1 MNKSNNYV
9 IGIGVKNQT
18 KYMCM
23 WRGNIRL
30 TLQWLKM
37 KTQEKNLGDNRRIL
51 VELGLSNLV
60 TISLSSELWNTIE
73 ERAKLKEK
81 VFNTKFA
88 RKREKLRANSGYQ
101 IL

>member
-23 WRGNIRL
+23 WRGNISV

-51 VELGLSNLV
+51 VELGLSNLLA
-60 TISLSSELWNTIE
+60 ISLSSELWNTIE

-88 RKREKLRANSGYQ
+88 RKREKLKQ
-101 IL
+101 

>member
-18 KYMCM
+18 KCMCM
-23 WRGNIRL
+23 WRGNISV

-88 RKREKLRANSGYQ
+88 RKREKLKQ
-101 IL
+101 

>member
-23 WRGNIRL
+23 WRGNISV

-81 VFNTKFA
+81 VFNTKFT
-88 RKREKLRANSGYQ
+88 RKREKLKQ
-101 IL
+101 

>member
-23 WRGNIRL
+23 WRGNISV

-73 ERAKLKEK
+73 ERAKVKEK

-88 RKREKLRANSGYQ
+88 RKREKLKQ
-101 IL
+101 

>member
-23 WRGNIRL
+23 WRGNISV

-60 TISLSSELWNTIE
+60 TLSLSSELWNTIE

-88 RKREKLRANSGYQ
+88 RKREKLKQ
-101 IL
+101 